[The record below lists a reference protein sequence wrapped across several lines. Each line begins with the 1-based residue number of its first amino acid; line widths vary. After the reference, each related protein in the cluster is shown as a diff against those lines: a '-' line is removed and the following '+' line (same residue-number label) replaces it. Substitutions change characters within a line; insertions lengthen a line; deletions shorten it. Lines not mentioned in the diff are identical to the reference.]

1 MGTITDILV
10 AVMALVVIAVC
21 VIAGTLMISIYGPLK
36 NTADNLEAASGS
48 ALVASDN
55 MIDVTEDLAEV
66 VAAAHEA
73 SSNLAEITGD
83 MKVASDEITAISEGV
98 SEISEEVNQA
108 TEQLTAASQKLS
120 ATVDETRESVGTVL
134 DTLQRAGPIFGG
146 N

>member
-1 MGTITDILV
+1 MGTVTDILV

-73 SSNLAEITGD
+73 SSNLAEITGE
-83 MKVASDEITAISEGV
+83 MKAASDEITAISEGMAD
-98 SEISEEVNQA
+98 ISEEVNQA
-108 TEQLTAASQKLS
+108 TAKLTAASENLS
-120 ATVDETRESVGTVL
+120 ATVDETRESVGAVL
-134 DTLQRAGPIFGG
+134 DTLRGAGMIFGG